1 MSRVC
6 DGLAMGRFI
15 SLTSFKIYF
24 RIADGASPSLMFA
37 VAATLLNHIPKT
49 APLTSLTLV
58 IENFGTVGLLER
70 QPVYAESLQA
80 LDDAICHL
88 SRLKEITICQ
98 PSSSA
103 QRQLERQRIDEKV
116 LRWVVQ
122 HLPQLR
128 NKKGVILTC
137 SVFQS

>member
-1 MSRVC
+1 MSTVY
-6 DGLAMGRFI
+6 DGLAMGRCL
-15 SLTSFKIYF
+15 SLTSFELCF

-37 VAATLLNHIPKT
+37 VAATLINHIPKK
-49 APLTSLTLV
+49 APLTSLILV

-70 QPVYAESLQA
+70 HPVYAESLQV
-80 LDDAICHL
+80 LDDAICNL

-103 QRQLERQRIDEKV
+103 QRQLKRQRIDEKV

-122 HLPQLR
+122 HLSQLR
-128 NKKGVILTC
+128 NKKGVTLTC
-137 SVFQS
+137 SLFQS